1 MDNDLNALVISPVA
15 VHSLN
20 ATPMVVAKDKKITV
34 KFDTAR
40 NQDIY
45 VSFDGENHKQ
55 IDEND
60 IVSIQLSNKAL
71 NIYSA
76 KNMGQFAKVDKKIK
90 SR

>member
-1 MDNDLNALVISPVA
+1 M
-15 VHSLN
+15 
-20 ATPMVVAKDKKITV
+20 AKDKKITV
-34 KFDTAR
+34 KFDTSR

-55 IDEND
+55 IDQND
-60 IVSIQLSNKAL
+60 VVTIQLSNKSL

-76 KNMGQFAKVDKKIK
+76 KDMGQFAKVDKKIK